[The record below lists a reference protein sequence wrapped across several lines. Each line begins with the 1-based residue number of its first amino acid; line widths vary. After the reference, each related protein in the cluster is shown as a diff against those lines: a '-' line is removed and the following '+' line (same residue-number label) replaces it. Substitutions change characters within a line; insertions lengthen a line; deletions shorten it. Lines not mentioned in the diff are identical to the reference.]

1 MHTPAVY
8 RTART
13 ARTARRLTSAGPAF
27 VAALFALA
35 ITSAP
40 AEGQLL
46 KRIKQAAQ
54 EKVADAVGRPESG
67 GSAPAPPAATEKKGP
82 TPITAERLDV
92 FLASMRPAIDA
103 AERGRA
109 EFEKRKAYDEA
120 MKRYEPAAK
129 RYEACTNTIMERER
143 PRLAALAMRD
153 PNVLT
158 NLQYR
163 PEWEPL
169 FEAQRQAMSRNDIA
183 RIEAIGDSVAVLQRA
198 EYARLVPALKD
209 CGQAPRKPTA
219 SPKASETA
227 PEQLIVPPAGMTR
240 GQFGRLRE
248 RVAVYVITGGKED
261 PFTAEERAVLDAR
274 AADLAKLAPLFR
286 DGLLEWGQWGQD
298 SGLAQRWGSPNA
310 GAEPGGN

>member
-13 ARTARRLTSAGPAF
+13 ARRLTSTGPAF
-27 VAALFALA
+27 VAALFTLVV
-35 ITSAP
+35 TSAP

-67 GSAPAPPAATEKKGP
+67 VSASASPAPTEKKGP

-92 FLASMRPAIDA
+92 FLVSMRPAIAA

-129 RYEACTNTIMERER
+129 RYEACTDTIMVRER
-143 PRLAALAMRD
+143 PRLAALATKD
-153 PNVLT
+153 PNFLT
-158 NLQYR
+158 SLQYR

-169 FEAQRQAMSRNDIA
+169 FEAQRQAMARNDVS
-183 RIEAIGDSVAVLQRA
+183 RLEAIGDSVTVLQRA
-198 EYARLVPALKD
+198 EYVKLVPALKE

-219 SPKASETA
+219 PPKAGETT

-248 RVAVYVITGGKED
+248 RVAVYAITGGKED

-274 AADLAKLAPLFR
+274 AADLAKLTPLFR

-298 SGLAQRWGSPNA
+298 SGLAKAWGSPNA
-310 GAEPGGN
+310 GAESGGG

>member
-1 MHTPAVY
+1 MHTPAAY

-13 ARTARRLTSAGPAF
+13 ARRFTSAGPAF
-27 VAALFALA
+27 VAALFSLA
-35 ITSAP
+35 VTSAP

-54 EKVADAVGRPESG
+54 EKVADAVGRTETG
-67 GSAPAPPAATEKKGP
+67 GSAPASPAPTEKKGP

-92 FLASMRPAIDA
+92 FLVSMRPAIDA

-109 EFEKRKAYDEA
+109 EFERRKAYDAA
-120 MKRYEPAAK
+120 MKSFESAAK
-129 RYEACTNTIMERER
+129 RYEACTDTIMVRER
-143 PRLAALAMRD
+143 PRLTALAMRD
-153 PNVLT
+153 PNFQT
-158 NLQYR
+158 RLQYR

-169 FEAQRQAMSRNDIA
+169 FEAQRQAMGRNDVP
-183 RIEAIGDSVAVLQRA
+183 RIEAIGDSLTVLQRA
-198 EYARLVPALKD
+198 EYVKLIPALKD
-209 CGQAPRKPTA
+209 CGQAPRKPATP
-219 SPKASETA
+219 PKASETT

-248 RVAVYVITGGKED
+248 RVAVYAITGGKED

-274 AADLAKLAPLFR
+274 ATDLAKLAPLFR

-298 SGLAQRWGSPNA
+298 SNLAKRWSSQSA
-310 GAEPGGN
+310 GAEQGGS